1 MVHTTKSNRFI
12 TCDVCGEKIAW
23 DQYFDGPSAEHPIW
37 AKTRIENL
45 NWQVL
50 TMDICTSCQGELL
63 KFFKEFWKANTKE
76 DFIGW
81 VKDGE

>member
-23 DQYFDGPSAEHPIW
+23 DQYFDGPSAEHPVW
-37 AKTRIENL
+37 
-45 NWQVL
+45 WQVL

-63 KFFKEFWKANTKE
+63 KFFKGFWKANTKE
-76 DFIGW
+76 HFMGW
-81 VKDGE
+81 IKDGE